1 MPVVAPDT
9 PAPAF
14 ALQSTGAGRVSL
26 GDLLAAAG
34 AVVMFVTDDCPTC
47 ELALRRLAAGA
58 APIAVVCESDPAAAA
73 RLAQRTGF
81 AGPMLAEPP
90 PYETSRAYGLEAVPT
105 TVAIG
110 AGGEVRGAVVGWDA
124 AALGALL
131 RIDLVPEPPLRKPGC
146 AAKSTYDAGQLAAD
160 AAGSGDDPEAM
171 YELGWT
177 DGLPTVAPTPER
189 VAAMLAGR
197 DPHRSLGQVPPGMGE
212 ATLERVAAC
221 AVLAGCR
228 PEHFAVVAAAAEAM
242 LAPRVQPARPG
253 GDDAAGR
260 PDRRRQRPGAAH
272 GAASTPAWARSAR
285 APARTCTI
293 GRALRLLVALTGE
306 GMPGRLDR
314 STLGQPGKV
323 GVCLAEDEERSPWPP
338 LHVERGFAAGGVG
351 RDDVRGRRA
360 ALDLRAPQPH
370 ARRSSRR
377 RWAGRRRRSGA
388 PTGGRS
394 ARPRCSSSARST
406 PTRWPRAAGARTTS
420 AQAIWQAVRRP
431 AGELRHGEFT
441 AARGARAA
449 DAELVPKWDSP
460 ADIVLIVAGG
470 EAGRFSAV
478 FGPCVGMDWN
488 PVSLEVRCDT

>member
-14 ALQSTGAGRVSL
+14 ALQSTGAGRVAL
-26 GDLLAAAG
+26 GDLLAG
-34 AVVMFVTDDCPTC
+34 GGTVVMFVTDDCPTC
-47 ELALRRLAAGA
+47 ELALRRLAAVA

-81 AGPMLAEPP
+81 GGPMLAEPP

-105 TVAIG
+105 TIAIG
-110 AGGEVRGAVVGWDA
+110 AGGEVRDTVVGWDVT
-124 AALGALL
+124 ALGALL

-177 DGLPTVAPTPER
+177 DGLPTVPPTPER

-242 LAPRVQPARPG
+242 LRPEYNLHGQAVTTQPAGQIAVVNGPVRRT
-253 GDDAAGR
+253 AGLNSGMGALG
-260 PDRRRQRPGAAH
+260 PGA
-272 GAASTPAWARSAR
+272 R
-285 APARTCTI
+285 ANLTI

-338 LHVERGFAAGGVG
+338 LHIERGFAPEASAVTMFAGDAPLSISEHRSRSPDDLAAALGWAAATLWSPNWWPLGSATLFVICPEHADTLAAGGWSK
-351 RDDVRGRRA
+351 DDVRA
-360 ALDLRAPQPH
+360 
-370 ARRSSRR
+370 
-377 RWAGRRRRSGA
+377 
-388 PTGGRS
+388 
-394 ARPRCSSSARST
+394 
-406 PTRWPRAAGARTTS
+406 
-420 AQAIWQAVRRP
+420 AIWGAVRRP

-441 AARGARAA
+441 SRVAAAA